1 MSSQTPKVEFWGFG
15 EQAVEFQAAWD
26 RQKLIHQKVVSDN
39 HPPIVALLEHQNVY
53 TAGRS
58 TKASDLPINGERVFE
73 IDRGGRITWHGPGQ
87 LVGYPIMK
95 LPDPIDIVAH
105 VRRLELLIIDVLAEF
120 SIRGEQISGR
130 SGVWVNSGLIPKK
143 IAAIGTRV
151 AKRVTMH
158 GFALNCDNDLTPFR
172 QIVPCGISD
181 ADVTTMSIEA
191 GRNISVS
198 EVVPV
203 VQSLIAS
210 GALTRNVSKKR
221 NLESI

>member
-1 MSSQTPKVEFWGFG
+1 MSLQTPIVEFWGFG
-15 EQAVEFQAAWD
+15 EQAVEFQDAWD
-26 RQKLIHQKVVSDN
+26 RQKLIHQKIVTDN
-39 HPPIVALLEHQNVY
+39 HPPIVALLEHQSVY

-58 TKASDLPINGERVFE
+58 TKASDLPTNGEKVFE
-73 IDRGGRITWHGPGQ
+73 IDRGGRITWHGLGQ

-120 SIRGEQISGR
+120 SILGEQISGR
-130 SGVWVNSGLIPKK
+130 SGVWVNSGVIPKK

-158 GFALNCDNDLTPFR
+158 GFALNCNNDLAPFR
-172 QIVPCGISD
+172 QIVPCGIAD

-203 VQSLIAS
+203 VQNLIAS
-210 GALTRNVSKKR
+210 GALARDVSKKR
-221 NLESI
+221 NLETI

>member
-1 MSSQTPKVEFWGFG
+1 
-15 EQAVEFQAAWD
+15 
-26 RQKLIHQKVVSDN
+26 
-39 HPPIVALLEHQNVY
+39 
-53 TAGRS
+53 
-58 TKASDLPINGERVFE
+58 
-73 IDRGGRITWHGPGQ
+73 
-87 LVGYPIMK
+87 
-95 LPDPIDIVAH
+95 IDIVAH

-191 GRNISVS
+191 GRNISVA
-198 EVVPV
+198 EVVLV

-210 GALTRNVSKKR
+210 GALARNVSKKR